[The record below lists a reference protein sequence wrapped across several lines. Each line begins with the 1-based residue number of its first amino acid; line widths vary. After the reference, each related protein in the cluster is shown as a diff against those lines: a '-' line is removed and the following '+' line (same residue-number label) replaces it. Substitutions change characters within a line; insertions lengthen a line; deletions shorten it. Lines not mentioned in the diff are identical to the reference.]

1 MSKKDLLRISSAIAF
16 LFAVGHT
23 LGGRQY
29 WSPMGDN
36 PVLQMMRAVHFQT
49 MGVSRSYF
57 DFFMGFGYALSV
69 SGVLQACVLWQMGTI
84 AEKDFSLVRP
94 LVLANMV
101 AVAFG
106 GVISWIF
113 IFPIPAAFS
122 IILFVSLGCALV
134 LGQARGGRGL

>member
-1 MSKKDLLRISSAIAF
+1 MSKKDLLRISSVIAF

-23 LGGRQY
+23 MGGHQY

-36 PVLQMMRAVHFQT
+36 SVLQIMRTVKFQT

-57 DFFMGFGYALSV
+57 DFFMGFGHALSV
-69 SGVLQACVLWQMGTI
+69 SGFLQAFVLWQMGAI

-94 LVLANMV
+94 LVVANMV
-101 AVAFG
+101 AVACG
-106 GVISWIF
+106 GLISWTF

-122 IILFVSLGCALV
+122 IVLFVSLGCALAF
-134 LGQARGGRGL
+134 GHSRGDRRR